1 MSIYHY
7 KARDKFGKLLS
18 GEMSADS
25 ENAVVVRLNQLGC
38 VPVSIKKAQERVTL
52 ASFVNRFSSVKF
64 SELNM
69 FTRQLATLQKAGLP
83 ILASL
88 GALKDQTPNVVFKEI
103 LAQIIRDIESGL
115 SFSKALEK
123 FPQLFNVLYVNM
135 VSSGETGGQMAEVL
149 ERLALLGEYEQKVKQ
164 RINAATRYPLMVV
177 IAMIVGFLVLTTLVV
192 PRYAL
197 IYSQF
202 STKLPFP
209 TLILLG
215 IHYVLTHFWWL
226 IILFFICLGVGFRLF
241 IKTSQGRWAWDNF
254 KLKVPVFGP
263 LVLKLAMSRFTRITG
278 TLMHSGIPL
287 LKILDIA
294 SGSTG
299 NVVISR
305 TIVKIK
311 DDIAE
316 GRGMSEQMK
325 LSGLFPTVVTQMVA
339 VGEETGKLDQLLLHV
354 SGYYDEEVEYTISNL
369 TSLIEPILIVFL
381 GCCVLFMALGI
392 FLPMWNMMSLFKR

>member
-38 VPVSIKKAQERVTL
+38 VPVSIKKADERARL
-52 ASFVNRFSSVKF
+52 ANFFDRFSSVKF

-88 GALKDQTPNVVFKEI
+88 AALKDQTPNVTFKEI

-177 IAMIVGFLVLTTLVV
+177 IAMIVGFIVLTTLVI
-192 PRYAL
+192 PRYAM

-202 STKLPFP
+202 SAKLPFP
-209 TLILLG
+209 TLVLLG
-215 IHYVLTHFWWL
+215 IYYVLSHFWWL
-226 IILFFICLGVGFRLF
+226 VILFVIGLGVGFRLF
-241 IKTSQGRWAWDNF
+241 VKTPQGRWAWDNF
-254 KLKVPVFGP
+254 KLKIPVFGP
-263 LVLKLAMSRFTRITG
+263 LMLKLAMSRFTRITG

-299 NVVISR
+299 NAVIAR

-339 VGEETGKLDQLLLHV
+339 VGEETGKLDQLLIHV
-354 SGYYDEEVEYTISNL
+354 SGYYDEDVEYMISNL
-369 TSLIEPILIVFL
+369 TSLIEPILIVIL

-392 FLPMWNMMSLFKR
+392 FLPMWNMMSLFRR